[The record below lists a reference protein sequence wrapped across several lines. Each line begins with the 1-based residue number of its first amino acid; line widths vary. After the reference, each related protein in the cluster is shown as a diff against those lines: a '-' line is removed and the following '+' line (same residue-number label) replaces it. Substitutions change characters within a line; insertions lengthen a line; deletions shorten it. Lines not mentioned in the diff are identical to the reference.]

1 MIISL
6 TTSFPTF
13 SFRALISPS
22 FDHHNFISHDGR
34 SERDEEACHPSPGH
48 FSSGEAIIC
57 PTTSGQIIQ
66 TSCSL
71 NFCSRP
77 ILRSTW
83 STSSSICFVFPS
95 FINKAP
101 NSLFQITCKYNI
113 KSQMRPENQEISPP
127 VTVNNL

>member
-22 FDHHNFISHDGR
+22 LTIIISFLTTAEVKETK
-34 SERDEEACHPSPGH
+34 SLPSITRTL
-48 FSSGEAIIC
+48 FVREAIIC
-57 PTTSGQIIQ
+57 P
-66 TSCSL
+66 
-71 NFCSRP
+71 
-77 ILRSTW
+77 
-83 STSSSICFVFPS
+83 
-95 FINKAP
+95 
-101 NSLFQITCKYNI
+101 CKYNI

>member
-13 SFRALISPS
+13 SFRALISPYLTIIIS
-22 FDHHNFISHDGR
+22 FLTTAEVKETKSL
-34 SERDEEACHPSPGH
+34 PSITRTL
-48 FSSGEAIIC
+48 FVREAIIC

>member
-22 FDHHNFISHDGR
+22 LTIINFISHDGR
-34 SERDEEACHPSPGH
+34 SERDEELATITRTL
-48 FSSGEAIIC
+48 FVREAIIC

>member
-22 FDHHNFISHDGR
+22 LTIIISFLTTAEVKETKSLAIHHPTLFVR
-34 SERDEEACHPSPGH
+34 
-48 FSSGEAIIC
+48 EAIIC

>member
-22 FDHHNFISHDGR
+22 LTIIISFLTTAEVKETK
-34 SERDEEACHPSPGH
+34 SLPSITRTL
-48 FSSGEAIIC
+48 FVREAIIC

-66 TSCSL
+66 TSCSFKFL
-71 NFCSRP
+71 FKAH
-77 ILRSTW
+77 ITKHLVDQL
-83 STSSSICFVFPS
+83 IDLFVFPS

>member
-22 FDHHNFISHDGR
+22 LTIIISFLTTAEVKETK
-34 SERDEEACHPSPGH
+34 SLPSITRTL
-48 FSSGEAIIC
+48 FVREAIIC

-66 TSCSL
+66 T
-71 NFCSRP
+71 
-77 ILRSTW
+77 
-83 STSSSICFVFPS
+83 S

>member
-22 FDHHNFISHDGR
+22 LTIIISFLTTAEVKETK
-34 SERDEEACHPSPGH
+34 SLPS
-48 FSSGEAIIC
+48 
-57 PTTSGQIIQ
+57 
-66 TSCSL
+66 
-71 NFCSRP
+71 
-77 ILRSTW
+77 
-83 STSSSICFVFPS
+83 
-95 FINKAP
+95 
-101 NSLFQITCKYNI
+101 KYNI